1 MTEPK
6 KHSARNCYNL
16 VWVVE
21 VWSDEEQLWLP
32 KMVEGDEGNALK
44 ERYEFFKMLREA
56 GLDSRTR
63 ISTFRRTYD

>member
-6 KHSARNCYNL
+6 YHSRTDCYNV
-16 VWVVE
+16 VWCVE
-21 VWSDEEQLWLP
+21 VVQEDLWVP
-32 KMVEGDEGNALK
+32 ICVDGDEGKALK
-44 ERYEFFKMLREA
+44 EQYEYAKMLREA